1 MGMIGLIRQ
10 LPDEVILRGPNL
22 AVYKAWFLLVSGR
35 LQMASALLNH
45 IERTYGN
52 AAPGEDHR
60 GLLSFV
66 AMQQAYIAEITEG
79 PTVRRVDPSRL
90 VHVAESRGGMRNSA
104 EVILAYV
111 LYRNE
116 EFAEA
121 ARLLQMTLDRD
132 MRTGA
137 TNGIPIA
144 GSRLARMWLVEGRL
158 QEAAALCQSSL
169 SVIEPRGKWRFYVAG
184 NLSIVLGD
192 VLREWDRLDEAEANI
207 RTGLQDNAPWGIA
220 HAYALGYTAL
230 ARLLLSRRDASGAA
244 AALAQQAELTAGR
257 TILPDA
263 ASETRAAQMRIW
275 LADGDTAQVAR
286 WAEAWSAGA
295 EAPPNFRNEQDLL
308 TLARAWLGL
317 SKAREAAELLA
328 RMQAGTARDR
338 RARRFAEILMLLAA
352 AHQATGD
359 GRRAVAAMAQSL
371 AVAAP
376 MGCIRLYLDEP
387 PETLVL
393 VATAGR
399 QAGFPAIAAQFVS
412 SVLAQRPGDRQPSSP
427 PPPAS
432 PAAPLVEALTPR
444 EQEVLGLLNAGLS
457 NQEIADRLVITL
469 HAVKKHT
476 GNIYGKL
483 GVTSRT
489 QAIVRARDLGLL
501 PVH

>member
-1 MGMIGLIRQ
+1 MIGLIRQ

-22 AVYKAWFLLVSGR
+22 AVYKAWFLLVSGQ

-137 TNGIPIA
+137 TNGIPIV

-169 SVIEPRGKWRFYVAG
+169 SMIEPRGKWRFYVAG
-184 NLSIVLGD
+184 NLSLVLGD

-207 RTGLQDNAPWGIA
+207 RTGLQDNAPWASRTPMPSAIRRWPA
-220 HAYALGYTAL
+220 CSSLAATRPAL
-230 ARLLLSRRDASGAA
+230 RPRWRSRPNS
-244 AALAQQAELTAGR
+244 
-257 TILPDA
+257 P
-263 ASETRAAQMRIW
+263 RAARSPRTW
-275 LADGDTAQVAR
+275 
-286 WAEAWSAGA
+286 
-295 EAPPNFRNEQDLL
+295 P
-308 TLARAWLGL
+308 
-317 SKAREAAELLA
+317 
-328 RMQAGTARDR
+328 
-338 RARRFAEILMLLAA
+338 ARRE
-352 AHQATGD
+352 
-359 GRRAVAAMAQSL
+359 RRRCGS
-371 AVAAP
+371 
-376 MGCIRLYLDEP
+376 G
-387 PETLVL
+387 
-393 VATAGR
+393 
-399 QAGFPAIAAQFVS
+399 
-412 SVLAQRPGDRQPSSP
+412 
-427 PPPAS
+427 
-432 PAAPLVEALTPR
+432 
-444 EQEVLGLLNAGLS
+444 
-457 NQEIADRLVITL
+457 
-469 HAVKKHT
+469 
-476 GNIYGKL
+476 
-483 GVTSRT
+483 
-489 QAIVRARDLGLL
+489 
-501 PVH
+501 